1 MMKKFIHGILAAL
14 LWMGAAVSSTAQSV
28 YDLRINEVM
37 LFNTENYI
45 DSYGQRSSW
54 IEIMNLG
61 YNTVNIGGCYLTD
74 DPTQPK
80 KYLIPKG
87 DPVTRIPQQQ
97 FLVFFAN
104 GKSHHGVLH
113 LNFTLDST
121 HRFVALYSSD
131 GRSLIDSVTVP
142 LSLPN
147 TSYCRIPDGTSAWQ
161 ITSFTT
167 PNATN
172 NLFTHEE
179 TSGEKFVQFDPFG
192 IMMTCIAMLV
202 VFTALF
208 ILYRIFRFLGMMMQK
223 PLRVGKRESRDVGK
237 TREVQVAELSGEILA
252 AVSAALYLY
261 ETEQHDQESEI
272 ITIQRVSRHYSPWS
286 SKLYSLTQQPNRV
299 VTHRV
304 HNKQ

>member
-1 MMKKFIHGILAAL
+1 MKKFIHGIFAVI
-14 LWMGAAVSSTAQSV
+14 LWLGVAVPSTAQSI

-37 LFNTENYI
+37 LFNTDNYI
-45 DSYGQRSSW
+45 DGYGQRSSW
-54 IEIMNLG
+54 IEVVNLG
-61 YNTVNIGGCYLTD
+61 YNSINIAGCYLTN
-74 DPTQPK
+74 DPAQPQ

-87 DPVTRIPQQQ
+87 DPVTIISQRQ

-121 HRFVALYSSD
+121 HRFVGIYSSD
-131 GRSLIDSVTVP
+131 GKSLIDSVTVP

-147 TSYCRIPDGTSAWQ
+147 TSYCRIPDGENSWQ
-161 ITSFTT
+161 VTSFTT

-172 NLFTHEE
+172 NLFTHEV
-179 TSGEKFVQFDPFG
+179 TSGERFVQFDPFG

-208 ILYRIFRFLGMMMQK
+208 ILYRIFRFVGKMMQK
-223 PLRVGKRESRDVGK
+223 PLRVKKMERRGVDRTQE
-237 TREVQVAELSGEILA
+237 EQAAELSGEILA

-304 HNKQ
+304 QNKQ

>member
-1 MMKKFIHGILAAL
+1 MMKKYLRGILVAG
-14 LWMGAAVSSTAQSV
+14 LWMGIAAPSGAQSV

-74 DPTQPK
+74 DPNQPR

-87 DPVTRIPQQQ
+87 DPVTSIPQRQ

-147 TSYCRIPDGTSAWQ
+147 TSYCRIPDGANTWQ
-161 ITSFTT
+161 VTNFTT

-172 NLFTHEE
+172 NLFTHEV
-179 TSGEKFVQFDPFG
+179 TSGERFVQFDPFG

-202 VFTALF
+202 VFIALI
-208 ILYRIFRFLGMMMQK
+208 ILYRIFRFTGNIMQRSPRIK
-223 PLRVGKRESRDVGK
+223 KSESGTK
-237 TREVQVAELSGEILA
+237 EKAKEENIELSGEVLA
-252 AVSAALYLY
+252 AISAALYLY
-261 ETEQHDQESEI
+261 ETEQHDKESEI

-286 SKLYSLTQQPNRV
+286 SKLYGLTQQPNRV

-304 HNKQ
+304 HSK